1 MSAPKNT
8 FLFLTQNLIV
18 TMVTLWITGL
28 VWDFGAFCAPRAPT
42 CVMPRA
48 WPFSNKGHVTLL
60 VSSVCN
66 SNTARC
72 LLCIQSLLWLFTRT
86 YQRQRLREQLYG
98 FSCKSLVT
106 LKAMSIVST
115 DSSEVHSVC
124 ACVYSSVW
132 KRAAWCYSKIEIVK
146 IHPGWLFESLFP
158 LLCVDPLTRWSAGR
172 FLPR

>member
-1 MSAPKNT
+1 MSAPKKHIFVSDSKPHCHHGDTVN
-8 FLFLTQNLIV
+8 NR
-18 TMVTLWITGL
+18 TGL
-28 VWDFGAFCAPRAPT
+28 RLWSILCSSSTNMCYAKSLALFWQGTRDIAGFLCLQFEHSSLFTLHSITVWP
-42 CVMPRA
+42 
-48 WPFSNKGHVTLL
+48 
-60 VSSVCN
+60 
-66 SNTARC
+66 
-72 LLCIQSLLWLFTRT
+72 FTRT

-146 IHPGWLFESLFP
+146 IHPGWLFETLFP
-158 LLCVDPLTRWSAGR
+158 LLRVDPLTRWSAGR